1 VGEGKDRLAMESART
16 DPDTG
21 GKAEGPPRPSPD
33 AEARRL
39 EEKANALRENVDEL
53 VSELD
58 RRRHRA
64 IRTYLRPTLI
74 GVAIAGVAALA
85 TLAVLAWRSAGRR
98 SSRTARKTGKKMARV
113 GLALRRAAAHPERV
127 AADPAPS
134 VGKHA
139 ATAAISLASLI
150 AGRLIKRHL
159 KA

>member
-1 VGEGKDRLAMESART
+1 MESART